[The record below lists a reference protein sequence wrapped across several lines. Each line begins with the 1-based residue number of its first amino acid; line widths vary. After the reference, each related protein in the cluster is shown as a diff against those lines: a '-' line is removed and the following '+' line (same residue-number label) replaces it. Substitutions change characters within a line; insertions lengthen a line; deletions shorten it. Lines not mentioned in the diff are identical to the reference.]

1 MSKLDRNL
9 PPNKTL
15 AAVCGLYCPAC
26 TAFIATKEEPERLHA
41 LAARMGRSVEDV
53 TCEGCRSSK
62 RSFYC
67 RELCTMKSCAGKKG
81 IDFCSQCDEFP
92 CETLKTFQAAAPHR
106 RELWSSLAQIKTD
119 GYEPWSRDM
128 AALYACPGCGV
139 LNSAYDLKCR
149 SCGTAPSS
157 EYTRRHGQAVMA
169 HLSKK

>member
-1 MSKLDRNL
+1 MSNLDKNL

-26 TAFIATKEEPERLHA
+26 TLYIATKDEPQRLAA
-41 LAARMGRSVEDV
+41 LATRMGRRIDEV

-67 RELCTMKSCAGKKG
+67 RELCTIKPCAEKKG
-81 IDFCSQCDEFP
+81 VDFCSQCDEFP
-92 CETLKTFQAAAPHR
+92 CETLTTFQAAAPHR
-106 RELWSSLAQIKTD
+106 RELWSSLERIKED

-128 AALYACPGCGV
+128 AALYACPSCGV

-149 SCGTAPSS
+149 ICGGVPSC
-157 EYTRRHGQAVMA
+157 EYSRRHGAAVLA